1 MAWASGSGL
10 SGLAAA
16 LSYAALS
23 DIGFSPKITL
33 LLMLVIPL
41 LQFVAFLMIK
51 EPNNLDLLSSFS
63 ESTASLI
70 NDHIEQSDA
79 TGEISEPLLNISQKL
94 QYSPKLLK
102 YFICLLINFFC
113 EYLINQGLVSGILPT
128 KKIIQVYMTY

>member
-51 EPNNLDLLSSFS
+51 ETNNLDLLSSFS

-113 EYLINQGLVSGILPT
+113 SDQPRIGEWTFGN
-128 KKIIQVYMTY
+128 KKK